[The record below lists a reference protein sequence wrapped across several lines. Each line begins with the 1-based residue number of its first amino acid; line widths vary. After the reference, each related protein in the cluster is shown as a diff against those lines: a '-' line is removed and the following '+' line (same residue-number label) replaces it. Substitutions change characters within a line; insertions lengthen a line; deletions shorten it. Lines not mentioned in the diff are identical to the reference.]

1 VVASGLHGKNVDLS
15 SESLRT
21 KDPGAMFDFHRK
33 SDLIE
38 IQRTRKA
45 LTDTQAKLAQ

>member
-1 VVASGLHGKNVDLS
+1 
-15 SESLRT
+15 
-21 KDPGAMFDFHRK
+21 MFDFHRK